1 LGSSKA
7 LLAKRQG
14 LTRSHKVNRDEDLC
28 FASTNNSSDVK
39 QDIRYAF
46 RMLRKQPGFGT
57 IAILTLALG
66 IGANTAIFSIVNAVL
81 LRPLPYRDAD
91 RIMVL
96 NESSGPGQD
105 YSVAL
110 PDYFDWRNDNTVF
123 EHLAATHKESRNLS
137 GIPGRDPE
145 RVSCASVTR
154 NFFNVVGVSPETG
167 RIFSEDED
175 KVGAPPVVVIS
186 DRLWQRAFNRDPG
199 LLGRSITLHDQNFTV
214 IGVMPPQITSP
225 QDTDAW
231 FSIMR
236 RSNNPAWMDRSHH
249 PMIFVWGKLKP
260 GVTVDRAR
268 VEMKMIAA
276 RLERT
281 YPETNGK
288 VYAVVTPL
296 LENLVGKYRTN
307 LGLLLGAVGL
317 VLLIACANLANLFAA
332 RGAARAREFAIH
344 AAVGATRGQIVK
356 KLLIE
361 SFVIAL
367 LGGALGFF
375 LAIWVRDGLIA
386 LSPGNVSRFHQ
397 ISFDLPVLGF
407 TFLVASLTTM
417 LFGLWPAWHTSQA
430 DIQLALKA
438 GSAGSGDPPSAKRA
452 RDWLVVSEI
461 ALTLTLLVA
470 AGLVL
475 KSFSH
480 LQSLLLGYE
489 PRALFTARFELPWQ
503 KYNDRDKINTFAKAL
518 LDKVRSLPGVQNAAV
533 SSNGPLMGGWQTG
546 FWREENQRPQPSD
559 MLNSDLEVV
568 GGDYFST
575 LKVPLLRGRAFN
587 ERDTK
592 DSPRVIIIDQA
603 MAEQYFP
610 GENPIGKRLGV
621 DPGNDNESYV
631 MSEIVGV
638 VARMRFHAVDEMAP
652 LPVIYCSLGQAQ
664 RTSLTLFVRST
675 MASTAL
681 ERAVRDA
688 VTSIDSS
695 LPVFDARPMTDRVR
709 ETWGAQRLLSFLFS
723 VFAGLALVLATIGLY
738 GLLAY
743 TTLKRVPEIGIRL
756 ALGARP
762 AQIRALILSHGIQ
775 LLLIGSAIG
784 LVAAFGLSRALQSV
798 LFEVKGID
806 PRIYLGVGLI
816 LFGATLLAAWIPARR
831 ASRVDPIVA
840 LHTE

>member
-1 LGSSKA
+1 
-7 LLAKRQG
+7 
-14 LTRSHKVNRDEDLC
+14 VNHLRL
-28 FASTNNSSDVK
+28 
-39 QDIRYAF
+39 AF
-46 RMLRKQPGFGT
+46 RQLIKNPMFSAV
-57 IAILTLALG
+57 AIITLGLG
-66 IGANTAIFSIVNAVL
+66 IGANTSIFSIVNSVL
-81 LRPLPYRDAD
+81 LRPIPYPDAD

-137 GIPGRDPE
+137 GIPGREPE
-145 RVSCASVTR
+145 RISCASVSR
-154 NFFNVVGVSPETG
+154 NFFNVIGVPPEIG

-186 DRLWQRAFNRDPG
+186 DRLWRRAFNRDPKI
-199 LLGRSITLHDQNFTV
+199 LGQAITLHDQSFTV
-214 IGVMPPQITSP
+214 IGVMPPEMTSP

-231 FSIMR
+231 LSMMR
-236 RSNNPAWMDRSHH
+236 RSNNPVWMMRMIH
-249 PMIFVWGKLKP
+249 PMIYVWGKLKP
-260 GVTVDRAR
+260 GVTLEQAR
-268 VEMKMIAA
+268 SEMKTIAA
-276 RLERT
+276 RLEKA

-288 VYAVVTPL
+288 ETAVVKPL

-307 LGLLLGAVGL
+307 LTLLLGAVGL

-344 AAVGATRGQIVK
+344 AAVGATRGQLTK
-356 KLLIE
+356 KLLLE
-361 SFVIAL
+361 SFLIAL
-367 LGGALGFF
+367 LGGMLGFF
-375 LAIWVRDGLIA
+375 LAVWVRDGLIA
-386 LSPGNVSRFHQ
+386 LSPGDVSRFQ
-397 ISFDLPVLGF
+397 QVSFDLRVLGF
-407 TFLVASLTTM
+407 TFLIASLTTV
-417 LFGLWPAWHTSQA
+417 LFGLWPAWQA
-430 DIQLALKA
+430 SHADVQIALKT

-452 RDWLVVSEI
+452 RDWLVISEI

-475 KSFSH
+475 KSFSR
-480 LQSLLLGYE
+480 LQSLSLGYE
-489 PRALFTARFELPWQ
+489 PRALFTARFELPWK
-503 KYNDRDKINTFAKAL
+503 KYNDRDKIDTFAKTL
-518 LDKVRSLPGVQNAAV
+518 LDKVRALPGVQDAAV

-546 FWREENQRPQPSD
+546 FWREDNPRPQPSD
-559 MLNSDLEVV
+559 MLNGDLEVV
-568 GGDYFST
+568 GGNYFST
-575 LKVPLLRGRAFN
+575 LKVPLLRGRMFD

-621 DPGNDNESYV
+621 DAGNDEEGWV
-631 MSEIVGV
+631 MSEVVGV

-652 LPVIYCSLGQAQ
+652 LPVIYCSLGQVQ

-675 MASTAL
+675 IASAAP
-681 ERAVRDA
+681 ERSIRDA

-695 LPVFDARPMTDRVR
+695 LPVFDARSMSGRVR

-723 VFAGLALVLATIGLY
+723 VFSGLALVLATIGLY

-743 TTLKRVPEIGIRL
+743 TTLKRVREIGIRL

-762 AQIRALILSHGIQ
+762 AQIRTLVLSHGMQ

-784 LVAAFGLSRALQSV
+784 LLAAFALSRALQSV
-798 LFEVKGID
+798 LFEVQGID
-806 PRIYLGVGLI
+806 PKVYLGG
-816 LFGATLLAAWIPARR
+816 GALLLVSTFSASWIPARR

-840 LHTE
+840 LRTE

>member
-1 LGSSKA
+1 MNNFRLA
-7 LLAKRQG
+7 LRQ
-14 LTRSHKVNRDEDLC
+14 LIKNP
-28 FASTNNSSDVK
+28 
-39 QDIRYAF
+39 AF
-46 RMLRKQPGFGT
+46 SAV
-57 IAILTLALG
+57 AIVTLALG

-81 LRPLPYRDAD
+81 LRPLAYPDAD

-145 RVSCASVTR
+145 RISCASVTR
-154 NFFNVVGVSPETG
+154 NFFNVVGLPPEIG
-167 RIFSEDED
+167 RTFSEDED

-186 DRLWQRAFNRDPG
+186 DRLWRRAFSADPSV
-199 LLGRSITLHDQNFTV
+199 LGRSITLHDQNYTV
-214 IGVMPPQITSP
+214 IGVMPPQMTSP
-225 QDTDAW
+225 QDSDVW
-231 FSIMR
+231 LSMMR
-236 RSNNPAWMDRSHH
+236 RSNNGVWMQRFIH
-249 PMIFVWGKLKP
+249 PMIYVWGKLKP
-260 GVTVDRAR
+260 GATVDQAR
-268 VEMKMIAA
+268 TQMKGIAA
-276 RLERT
+276 RLEKA
-281 YPETNGK
+281 YPETNK
-288 VYAVVTPL
+288 QETAVVTPL
-296 LENLVGKYRTN
+296 LDNLVGKYRTN
-307 LGLLLGAVGL
+307 LGLLLGAVGI

-332 RGAARAREFAIH
+332 RGAARSREFAIH
-344 AAVGATRGQIVK
+344 AAVGATRGQIIK

-361 SFVIAL
+361 SFLIAL
-367 LGGALGFF
+367 LGGTFGFLF
-375 LAIWVRDGLIA
+375 AIWVRDGLIA
-386 LSPGNVSRFHQ
+386 LSPGDVSRFHQ

-407 TFLVASLTTM
+407 TFLVASLTTV
-417 LFGLWPAWHTSQA
+417 LFGLWPAWQA
-430 DIQLALKA
+430 SHADVQLALKE
-438 GSAGSGDPPSAKRA
+438 GSAGSGDAPSAKRA

-461 ALTLTLLVA
+461 ALTLTLLVG

-475 KSFSH
+475 KSFSR
-480 LQSLLLGYE
+480 LQSLSLGYE

-503 KYNDRDKINTFAKAL
+503 KYNDRDKIDIFAKAL
-518 LDKVRSLPGVQNAAV
+518 LDKVRGLPGVQSTGV

-546 FWREENQRPQPSD
+546 FWREENPRPQPSD

-575 LKVPLLRGRAFN
+575 LKVLLLRGRTFN

-610 GENPIGKRLGV
+610 GENPIGRRLGV
-621 DPGNDNESYV
+621 DPGNDNEDYT

-675 MASTAL
+675 MASAAL
-681 ERAVRDA
+681 ERSIRDA

-695 LPVFDARPMTDRVR
+695 LPIFDARPMIDRVQ
-709 ETWGAQRLLSFLFS
+709 ESWGSQRLLSFLFS
-723 VFAGLALVLATIGLY
+723 IFAGLALLLATIGLY

-743 TTLKRVPEIGIRL
+743 TTLKRVREIGIRL

-762 AQIRALILSHGIQ
+762 AQIRTLVLSHGLQ
-775 LLLIGSAIG
+775 LLLIGSVIG
-784 LVAAFGLSRALQSV
+784 FVAAVALSRAIQSM

-806 PRIYLGVGLI
+806 PRIYLGVGAL
-816 LFGATLLAAWIPARR
+816 LFIATLLASWIPARR
-831 ASRVDPIVA
+831 ASRVDPNIA
-840 LHTE
+840 LRSE

>member
-1 LGSSKA
+1 
-7 LLAKRQG
+7 
-14 LTRSHKVNRDEDLC
+14 
-28 FASTNNSSDVK
+28 
-39 QDIRYAF
+39 
-46 RMLRKQPGFGT
+46 MLRKQPCFSV
-57 IAILTLALG
+57 IAILTLTLG

-81 LRPLPYRDAD
+81 LRPLPYPDAE

-154 NFFNVVGVSPETG
+154 NFFSVVGISPEIG

-186 DRLWQRAFNRDPG
+186 DRLWRRVFNADHSV
-199 LLGRSITLHDQNFTV
+199 LGRSITLHDQNFTV
-214 IGVMPPQITSP
+214 IGVMPPQVTSP
-225 QDTDAW
+225 QDSDVW
-231 FSIMR
+231 LSMMR
-236 RSNNPAWMDRSHH
+236 RSNNPVWMQRFIH
-249 PMIFVWGKLKP
+249 PMIYVWGKLKP
-260 GVTVDRAR
+260 GVTLEQAR
-268 VEMKMIAA
+268 SEMKTIAA
-276 RLERT
+276 RLEKT

-288 VYAVVTPL
+288 ETAIVTPL
-296 LENLVGKYRTN
+296 LENLVGKYRIN
-307 LGLLLGAVGL
+307 LTLLLGAVSL

-344 AAVGATRGQIVK
+344 AAVGATRGQVVK

-367 LGGALGFF
+367 IGGALGFF
-375 LAIWVRDGLIA
+375 MAVWVRDGLIA
-386 LSPGNVSRFHQ
+386 LSPGEVSRFQQ

-407 TFLVASLTTM
+407 TFLIASLTTV
-417 LFGLWPAWHTSQA
+417 LFGLWPAWQA
-430 DIQLALKA
+430 SHANVQLALKA

-452 RDWLVVSEI
+452 RDWLVISEI

-475 KSFSH
+475 KSFSR
-480 LQSLLLGYE
+480 LQSLSLGYE

-518 LDKVRSLPGVQNAAV
+518 LDKVRGLPGVQNAAV

-546 FWREENQRPQPSD
+546 FWREENPRPQPSD

-568 GGDYFST
+568 VGDYFST

-652 LPVIYCSLGQAQ
+652 LPVIYCSLGQTQ
-664 RTSLTLFVRST
+664 RTSLTLFVRSA
-675 MASTAL
+675 MASAAL

-695 LPVFDARPMTDRVR
+695 MPVFDARPMSDRVR

-723 VFAGLALVLATIGLY
+723 AFAGLALVLATIGLY

-762 AQIRALILSHGIQ
+762 AQIRALIFSHGMQ
-775 LLLIGSAIG
+775 LLLIGSVIG
-784 LVAAFGLSRALQSV
+784 LFTAFALSRALQSM
-798 LFEVKGID
+798 LFEVRGTD
-806 PRIYLGVGLI
+806 PKIYFGVGLI
-816 LFGATLLAAWIPARR
+816 LFAATLFASWIPARR

>member
-1 LGSSKA
+1 M
-7 LLAKRQG
+7 
-14 LTRSHKVNRDEDLC
+14 SHLR
-28 FASTNNSSDVK
+28 F
-39 QDIRYAF
+39 AF
-46 RMLRKQPGFGT
+46 RQVIKNPAFSAV
-57 IAILTLALG
+57 AILTLALG

-81 LRPLPYRDAD
+81 LRPLPYPAAD

-110 PDYFDWRNDNTVF
+110 PDYFDWQKDNTVF

-137 GIPGRDPE
+137 GIPGREPE
-145 RVSCASVTR
+145 RISCASVTR
-154 NFFNVVGVSPETG
+154 NFFNIVGLPPEIG
-167 RIFSEDED
+167 RTFGEDED

-186 DRLWQRAFNRDPG
+186 DRLWRRVFNADPSV
-199 LLGRSITLHDQNFTV
+199 LGRSITLHDQSFTV
-214 IGVMPPQITSP
+214 IGVMPPQVTSP
-225 QDTDAW
+225 QDSDVW
-231 FSIMR
+231 LSMMR
-236 RSNNPAWMDRSHH
+236 RSNNPVWMQRFIH
-249 PMIFVWGKLKP
+249 PMIYVWGKLKP
-260 GVTVDRAR
+260 GVTLEQAR
-268 VEMKMIAA
+268 TEMKGIAA
-276 RLERT
+276 RLEKT
-281 YPETNGK
+281 YPDTNGNETS
-288 VYAVVTPL
+288 VVTPL

-332 RGAARAREFAIH
+332 RGAARTREFAIH
-344 AAVGATRGQIVK
+344 AAVGATRGEIIK

-361 SFVIAL
+361 SFLIAL
-367 LGGALGFF
+367 LGGTLGFVF
-375 LAIWVRDGLIA
+375 AVWVRDGLIA
-386 LSPGNVSRFHQ
+386 LSPGSVSRFQ
-397 ISFDLPVLGF
+397 QVSFDLRVLGF
-407 TFLVASLTTM
+407 TFLIASFTTV
-417 LFGLWPAWHTSQA
+417 LFGLWPAWQASHT
-430 DIQLALKA
+430 DVQLALKT

-452 RDWLVVSEI
+452 RDWLVISEI

-475 KSFSH
+475 ESFSR
-480 LQSLLLGYE
+480 LQSLSLGYE
-489 PRALFTARFELPWQ
+489 SRALFTARFELPWQ

-518 LDKVRSLPGVQNAAV
+518 LDRVRGLPGVQNVAV

-546 FWREENQRPQPSD
+546 FWREENPRPQPSD

-575 LKVPLLRGRAFN
+575 MKVPLLRGRTFN

-621 DPGNDNESYV
+621 DVGNDDEGWA

-638 VARMRFHAVDEMAP
+638 VARMRFHAIDEMAP
-652 LPVIYCSLGQAQ
+652 LPVIYCALGQAQ

-675 MASTAL
+675 IGSAAL
-681 ERAVRDA
+681 ERSIRDA
-688 VTSIDSS
+688 VISIDSS
-695 LPVFDARPMTDRVR
+695 LAIFDARPMSDRVR

-723 VFAGLALVLATIGLY
+723 VFSGLALLLATIGLY

-743 TTLKRVPEIGIRL
+743 TTLKRVREIGIRL

-762 AQIRALILSHGIQ
+762 AQIRTLILSHGMH
-775 LLLIGSAIG
+775 LLMIGSAIG
-784 LVAAFGLSRALQSV
+784 LIAAFALSRALQSV

-806 PRIYLGVGLI
+806 PRIYLGVGLL
-816 LFGATLLAAWIPARR
+816 LFGATLLASWIPARR
-831 ASRVDPIVA
+831 ASRVDPIIA
-840 LHTE
+840 LRTE